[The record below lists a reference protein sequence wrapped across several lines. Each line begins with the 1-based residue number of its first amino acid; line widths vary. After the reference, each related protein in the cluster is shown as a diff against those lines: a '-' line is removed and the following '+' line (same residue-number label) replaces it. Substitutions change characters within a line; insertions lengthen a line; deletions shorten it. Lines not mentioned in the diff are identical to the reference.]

1 MVEQA
6 NPSPAVTPEPE
17 TAPDQSNSG
26 DGQPI
31 EANWEERAKTA
42 ESKLNEQGSQIT
54 KLQSNLSTLEGR
66 VKKQNDTDALIAG
79 FTDQLQGIQA
89 GTAAMARAMANDDLE
104 GLGDEV
110 TAIEQRTQARTAEN
124 TRRSVSASLGQDL
137 QLAIQG
143 SDGEPVLDL
152 MNAPELEIVRTTW
165 NSGLRQ
171 LSSENPTERAEGRAT
186 LVQAVSDAKSA
197 TLAAERTKLQK
208 AMTDL
213 EAKHVA
219 DRAKWAEDNGIE
231 DLSVGTG
238 SASISGNLLGKLG
251 DPNATVSRDDITK
264 AAEQFRK
271 KGIRI

>member
-1 MVEQA
+1 MTQQLTPDSSA
-6 NPSPAVTPEPE
+6 SPTPEP
-17 TAPDQSNSG
+17 TPDQSG
-26 DGQPI
+26 DESQSV
-31 EANWEERAKTA
+31 EVNWEERAKAA
-42 ESKLNEQGSQIT
+42 EERLAGQESESSKLSDRLKTI
-54 KLQSNLSTLEGR
+54 EGR
-66 VKKQNDTDALIAG
+66 VKKQESTEAVIAG
-79 FTDQLQGIQA
+79 FSDTLAGIQA
-89 GTAAMARAMANDDLE
+89 GTVAMAKAMANDTLDT
-104 GLGDEV
+104 LGDEV
-110 TAIEQRTQARTAEN
+110 AAIEQNTQSKVAAATS
-124 TRRSVSASLGQDL
+124 RSIATSLGQDL
-137 QLAIQG
+137 QAAVQD
-143 SDGEPVLDL
+143 SDGAPILDL
-152 MNAPELEIVRTTW
+152 EVAPELEKVRETW
-165 NSGLRQ
+165 NTGLRQ
-171 LSSENPTERAEGRAT
+171 ISAADPIQRAEGRAT
-186 LVQAVSDAKSA
+186 LMQAVSDAKSA

>member
-1 MVEQA
+1 MTQQLTPDSSA
-6 NPSPAVTPEPE
+6 SPTPEP
-17 TAPDQSNSG
+17 TPDQSG
-26 DGQPI
+26 DESQSV
-31 EANWEERAKTA
+31 EVNWEERAKAA
-42 ESKLNEQGSQIT
+42 EERLSGQESEASKLSDRLKTI
-54 KLQSNLSTLEGR
+54 EGR
-66 VKKQNDTDALIAG
+66 VKKQESTEAVIAG
-79 FTDQLQGIQA
+79 FSDTLAGIQA
-89 GTAAMARAMANDDLE
+89 GTVAMAKAMANDTLDTLC
-104 GLGDEV
+104 DEV
-110 TAIEQRTQARTAEN
+110 AAIEQNTQSKVAAATS
-124 TRRSVSASLGQDL
+124 RSIATSLGQDL
-137 QLAIQG
+137 QAAVQD
-143 SDGEPVLDL
+143 SDGAPILDL
-152 MNAPELEIVRTTW
+152 EVAPELEKVRETW
-165 NSGLRQ
+165 NTGLRQ
-171 LSSENPTERAEGRAT
+171 ISAADPIQRAEGRAT
-186 LVQAVSDAKSA
+186 LMQAVSDAKSA